1 MPVYA
6 SRIQCLITEAQYREL
21 LRISKKQHKPL
32 SQLVREAIEEV
43 YLRESATV
51 QRRKA
56 LQELLSLQAP
66 VADWGQME
74 KEIASGAVGG

>member
-6 SRIQCLITEAQYREL
+6 SRIQSLITEAQYRQL
-21 LRISKKQHKPL
+21 LRISKKQHKPI

-43 YLRESATV
+43 YLRESATE

-66 VADWGQME
+66 VADWSQME